1 MTLRSMSDIARKRET
16 EIQALKEHIKKLE
29 VVAEYSSAELSTLTA
44 ERDALRKKLLIA
56 DQFISILR
64 NSGDDEDEYWAQRF
78 YNALDGVK

>member
-1 MTLRSMSDIARKRET
+1 MTLRSMSDIARRREA
-16 EIQALKEHIKKLE
+16 EIQELEEHIKKLD
-29 VVAEYSSAELSTLTA
+29 VVVEYLSAELSTLAA

-78 YNALDGVK
+78 YNALHGGE